1 MKRAFQCIT
10 DGLFNGLASKY
21 YHYTSFETC
30 YKILESNDIWM
41 SDIHYLNDTTEIL
54 SCKCKVFLQHKDL
67 SHIKVE
73 KSELPYRSLKKR

>member
-1 MKRAFQCIT
+1 MVLIQYGILFRHFLVEIMKRAFQCIT

-54 SCKCKVFLQHKDL
+54 SCKC
-67 SHIKVE
+67 
-73 KSELPYRSLKKR
+73 